1 MSELSKVIVGISQGD
16 INGVGLEVILKTFSD
31 HAITEICTP
40 IIFSSQKTIAY
51 YKKLLGL
58 DDLNFHL
65 LKDIKN
71 NNIIYINYLYLDSA
85 LFAILDISHLY
96 DVFIVDERRSRGAIS
111 NNPLTME
118 T

>member
-1 MSELSKVIVGISQGD
+1 MAIGGNIVLHDSK
-16 INGVGLEVILKTFSD
+16 
-31 HAITEICTP
+31 
-40 IIFSSQKTIAY
+40 IA
-51 YKKLLGL
+51 
-58 DDLNFHL
+58 LNPMAYIK
-65 LKDIKN
+65 KDIKN

-85 LFAILDISHLY
+85 LFAILYISHLY

>member
-1 MSELSKVIVGISQGD
+1 MSQHIQLR
-16 INGVGLEVILKTFSD
+16 
-31 HAITEICTP
+31 
-40 IIFSSQKTIAY
+40 IFK
-51 YKKLLGL
+51 
-58 DDLNFHL
+58 
-65 LKDIKN
+65 KDIKN